1 MASFKQ
7 RHTTIRDPRLADLL
21 FGSTSIAW
29 VWLIIRGWLGYVWL
43 TSALR
48 KVGSADWVQTGIA
61 VKGFWERA
69 VAIPQQGRPPIT
81 FDWYRGFIQYLLD
94 TGSYA
99 WFGKLIAYGELLVGV
114 ALVLGAF
121 TGIAAFFAAFMN
133 WNFLMAGTVS
143 VSPVM
148 FPLTILVIL
157 AWKVAGY
164 YGLDYYL
171 LPMLGTPWQK
181 GQALDKVADSAHARL
196 AE

>member
-1 MASFKQ
+1 MASVKP
-7 RHTTIRDPRLADLL
+7 RRTTIEDPPLARLL

-29 VWLIIRGWLGYVWL
+29 LWLIARSWLGYVWL

-48 KVGSADWVQTGIA
+48 KVGNADWVQTGLA
-61 VKGFWERA
+61 VRGFWERA
-69 VAIPQQGRPPIT
+69 VAIPEQGRPPIT
-81 FDWYRGFIQYLLD
+81 FDWYRGFIQFLLD

-99 WFGKLIAYGELLVGV
+99 WFGKLTAYGELLVGA

-143 VSPVM
+143 VNPVM
-148 FPLTILVIL
+148 LPLTILVIL

-164 YGLDYYL
+164 YGLDSYL
-171 LPMLGTPWQK
+171 LPLLGTPWQK
-181 GQALDKVADSAHARL
+181 GQAIKRGSD
-196 AE
+196 